1 MRWFE
6 DVMFY
11 GFKDNSYD
19 PDDEDT
25 NFIPRLAEKALVP
38 KLTGFLFWLRLFNTV
53 IDNHET
59 CTVFLMLHLLSMC
72 RSP

>member
-1 MRWFE
+1 MQWFE

-25 NFIPRLAEKALVP
+25 NFIPRLAEKVLVP
-38 KLTGFLFWLRLFNTV
+38 KLTGTVAFMVPFLQSNR
-53 IDNHET
+53 
-59 CTVFLMLHLLSMC
+59 
-72 RSP
+72 R